1 MILIAAAAGVA
12 GGAVA
17 ATRGSGSTPV
27 TIAVGTPTVGAP
39 H

>member
-1 MILIAAAAGVA
+1 VA

-17 ATRGSGSTPV
+17 ATRGGGTSPT
-27 TIAVGTPTVGAP
+27 TITAGTPTVGAP